1 MDLTTTFPL
10 GQLVMTPGAQ
20 TTFDEKTRAECLQ
33 RHAKGDWGD
42 LDDEDKRSNDQ
53 SIRSGGRLM
62 SSYDLGD
69 KQLWIITEADRT
81 VTTLLL
87 PEEY

>member
-42 LDDEDKRSNDQ
+42 LDDEDKRLNT
-53 SIRSGGRLM
+53 RSVSTGGRLM
-62 SSYDLGD
+62 SSYTIGD
-69 KQLWIITEADRT
+69 KELWVVTEADRS